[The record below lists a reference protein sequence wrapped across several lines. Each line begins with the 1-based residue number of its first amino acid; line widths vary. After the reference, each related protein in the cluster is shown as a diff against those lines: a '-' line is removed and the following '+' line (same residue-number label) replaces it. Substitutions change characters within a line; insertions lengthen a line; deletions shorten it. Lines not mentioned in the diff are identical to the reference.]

1 MGTRKPAESPTTEK
15 ILQYLIL
22 IQASLQRIEEWLA
35 RLAGVRLHPPAAERF
50 PKLLSREE
58 VCSLLGIAPDALTT
72 RIRRGK
78 FPRPAFGAGKRALW
92 REEDLLG
99 TGGNPKGDR

>member
-1 MGTRKPAESPTTEK
+1 MGKRRQAESPATER
-15 ILQYLIL
+15 ILQHLTV

-35 RLAGVRLHPPAAERF
+35 RIAGVRLHPPAAERF

-58 VCSLLGIAPDALTT
+58 VCHLLGVTPNALNT

-78 FPRPAFGAGKRALW
+78 FPRPTYRTGKRALW

-99 TGGNPKGDR
+99 TGGPSKGDH